1 MMSVLEYAN
10 DVNKPIEEITKLCQ
24 KLNIAIE
31 DENTM
36 LDDDAIIMLDNEIA
50 NLTSEDNLD
59 SIDEDDEEMP
69 QSEDDITDS
78 YEEELEEVTTVNTK
92 KKHKSNSPKTNN
104 EDFKSKRKNMYKNK
118 EKLQSNAVQDDDSIV
133 LYKEN
138 MTVSELAQVLKN
150 KCCWNY

>member
-59 SIDEDDEEMP
+59 NIDEEDGEEMP

-78 YEEELEEVTTVNTK
+78 YEEELEEVTPVNT
-92 KKHKSNSPKTNN
+92 
-104 EDFKSKRKNMYKNK
+104 
-118 EKLQSNAVQDDDSIV
+118 QI
-133 LYKEN
+133 
-138 MTVSELAQVLKN
+138 
-150 KCCWNY
+150 

>member
-59 SIDEDDEEMP
+59 NIDEEDGEEMP

-78 YEEELEEVTTVNTK
+78 YEEELEEVTLENTK
-92 KKHKSNSPKTNN
+92 KKHKSNSPKTGDIQI
-104 EDFKSKRKNMYKNK
+104 EMLITVMIISAIGIVIILRK
-118 EKLQSNAVQDDDSIV
+118 KL
-133 LYKEN
+133 K
-138 MTVSELAQVLKN
+138 K
-150 KCCWNY
+150 